1 MKLVRLTAV
10 ISLVIILPIDHKPAI
25 AGRVFS
31 LKDNIGISKNDGN
44 PKFVLTD
51 GIRYKVYRDEENR
64 FPLSG
69 GYGASKVY
77 NVTDNE
83 DLMLLSNWL
92 YRTKNC
98 KNYNKKFIANG
109 LDLKGMR
116 DSSYEY
122 TITWE
127 C

>member
-1 MKLVRLTAV
+1 MKSVRITAV
-10 ISLVIILPIDHKPAI
+10 ISLLIILPTAQKPAI

-51 GIRYKVYRDEENR
+51 GVRYKVYRDEENR

-77 NVTDNE
+77 NVTDNN

-98 KNYNKKFIANG
+98 KNYAKQFYTQR
-109 LDLKGMR
+109 LDLKETR
-116 DSSYEY
+116 DFAYET
-122 TITWE
+122 TINWE